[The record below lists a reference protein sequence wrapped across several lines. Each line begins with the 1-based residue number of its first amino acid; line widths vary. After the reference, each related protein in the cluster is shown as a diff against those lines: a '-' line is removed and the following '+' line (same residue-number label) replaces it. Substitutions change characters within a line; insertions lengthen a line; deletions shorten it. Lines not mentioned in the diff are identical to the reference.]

1 MKADKVIGLIL
12 IAFSIF
18 MYVKADRL
26 PPALFGT
33 LGAGFVPKILF
44 IILAGCGAVL
54 TIQCL
59 IRERKIKAAGVE
71 LGEDEGEPV
80 ASPFKVKEFLKY
92 YQYVILGF
100 IAFLAYVILM
110 YYLGYPIATLIFMP
124 VLMWVLGPR
133 NKKAALI
140 TVLTT
145 LGVTFIIYYSFLK
158 LLRVFLPEGSLF

>member
-12 IAFSIF
+12 VAFSIF
-18 MYVKADRL
+18 MYIQADRL

-44 IILAGCGAVL
+44 IILAGCGAIL

-59 IRERKIKAAGVE
+59 IRERKARASETE
-71 LGEDEGEPV
+71 LPSEETGPEGPR
-80 ASPFKVKEFLKY
+80 FKISEFLKY
-92 YQYVILGF
+92 YQYVIFGF
-100 IAFLAYVILM
+100 FAFLAYVVLM

-124 VLMWVLGPR
+124 VFMWVLGPR
-133 NKKAALI
+133 DKKAALV
-140 TVLTT
+140 TALTT
-145 LGVTFIIYYSFLK
+145 LGVTFVIYYSFLK

>member
-18 MYVKADRL
+18 MYVQADRL

-71 LGEDEGEPV
+71 LPEDEGEP
-80 ASPFKVKEFLKY
+80 ADSQFKVKEFLKY
-92 YQYVILGF
+92 YQYVIKARRRL
-100 IAFLAYVILM
+100 VS
-110 YYLGYPIATLIFMP
+110 PR
-124 VLMWVLGPR
+124 GPR
-133 NKKAALI
+133 MTPNIAGASGNLNLNI
-140 TVLTT
+140 
-145 LGVTFIIYYSFLK
+145 
-158 LLRVFLPEGSLF
+158 R

>member
-1 MKADKVIGLIL
+1 MKEDKVIGLIL

-18 MYVKADRL
+18 MYIQADRL

-44 IILAGCGAVL
+44 AILAGCGAVL
-54 TIQCL
+54 TTQSL
-59 IRERKIKAAGVE
+59 IRDRKARAAEAEVQS
-71 LGEDEGEPV
+71 DQV
-80 ASPFKVKEFLKY
+80 APAAPGFTVTGFLKY
-92 YQYVILGF
+92 YQYVIFGF
-100 IAFLAYVILM
+100 LAFLAYVVLM

-124 VLMWVLGPR
+124 VFMWVLGPR

-140 TVLTT
+140 TTLTT

-158 LLRVFLPEGSLF
+158 LLNVFLPEGSLF

>member
-1 MKADKVIGLIL
+1 MKADKIIGIIL

-18 MYVKADRL
+18 MYVQADRL

-44 IILAGCGAVL
+44 IILAGCGAIL

-71 LGEDEGEPV
+71 LGGNQGKPV
-80 ASPFKVKEFLKY
+80 DSRFKAKAFLSY
-92 YQYVILGF
+92 YQYVIFGF

-110 YYLGYPIATLIFMP
+110 YYLGYPIATLVFMP
-124 VLMWVLGPR
+124 VFMWVLGPR